1 MEKNKMATAPV
12 GRLMLGMGIP
22 MILSMMLQAVYNIV
36 DSAFVANMPV
46 GGEQALEAGIQ
57 SLVISVCRQF
67 VFVLPVAWGFS
78 QVVKNQGTDMMWL
91 VWLTFLIAEG
101 VSAVIA
107 LALMKGIRRKRIDTL
122 E

>member
-1 MEKNKMATAPV
+1 M
-12 GRLMLGMGIP
+12 
-22 MILSMMLQAVYNIV
+22 
-36 DSAFVANMPV
+36 
-46 GGEQALEAGIQ
+46 
-57 SLVISVCRQF
+57 CRQF